1 MLFRS
6 FALIVGVGVA
16 TLASC
21 NKDAITSTDS
31 TAVDSSL
38 SGALSGTSITSS
50 ALPTTAKTYLST
62 KFSGYSIT
70 SATTAL
76 VNGATVYEAT
86 VVKGTDEQT
95 VVFNGA
101 GAYMGLEIRGAH
113 GHHCGGLNGGFSIDS
128 LSSTIKTY
136 IASHYPGDTIK
147 RAERRTRDSVTT
159 YAVLIDNGTRVKVL
173 IFSATGVFLREST
186 YVGGGHRGG
195 GGHGGGQGG
204 GHGQDDQISIDSL
217 PQSIPLYITATY
229 AGYTI
234 ERAEKERNRSTG
246 VITYE
251 VAIMSGTT
259 RKVLIFDAT
268 GAFLRV
274 K

>member
-1 MLFRS
+1 MARP
-6 FALIVGVGVA
+6 
-16 TLASC
+16 LARPPPASPP
-21 NKDAITSTDS
+21 
-31 TAVDSSL
+31 L
-38 SGALSGTSITSS
+38 SPRLVMPRPS
-50 ALPTTAKTYLST
+50 ALPTTAKSYLST
-62 KFSGYSIT
+62 IFSGYSIT

-136 IASHYPGDTIK
+136 IATNYPGDTIK

-186 YVGGGHRGG
+186 FVGGGHRGG
-195 GGHGGGQGG
+195 GHGGGR
-204 GHGQDDQISIDSL
+204 GHDDQISIDSL

-229 AGYTI
+229 VGYTI
-234 ERAEKERNRSTG
+234 QRAEKERNRSTG

-251 VAIMSGTT
+251 VAITSGTT
-259 RKVLIFDAT
+259 RKILIFDAT